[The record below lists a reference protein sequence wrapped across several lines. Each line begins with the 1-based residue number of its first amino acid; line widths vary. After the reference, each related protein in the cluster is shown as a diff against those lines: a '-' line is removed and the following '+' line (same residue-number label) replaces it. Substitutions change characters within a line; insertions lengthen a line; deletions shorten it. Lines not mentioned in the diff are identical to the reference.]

1 MAKTKQATYNFSPAQ
16 CVHLETL
23 LPQYVD
29 YLKDDDADGCDQTI
43 AEAAAII
50 CTEAGIKDEAKKE
63 SVTTSVR
70 QWLTIKASNEK
81 KSRVV
86 KPFEVTG
93 KQSFHT
99 AQWES
104 TIKPEVLKL
113 KKFQCPHPNK
123 HSDWLKEIMI
133 TRDALWS
140 GLTDVQRKVYEVQAL
155 EFNEGTVA
163 KEIKALYGDKHFEE
177 ELQKVLNRFGD
188 LFDARIIAVTV
199 RPGTE
204 GVMSSILESK
214 GTSKFLKTLPES
226 KRYQWKPAEY
236 VAKMQEELGVA
247 EGNDSDDPTLRMKYD
262 GNRRPILPRGP
273 YDRQTET
280 LRTLLADLVRENYNR
295 VMGYPKTVV
304 GPPWTRM
311 TGHWSQYIDPKFFPS
326 QSSLP
331 DDFDLE
337 TLVLQR
343 PQKMPIAFILQWAD
357 HVVERQ
363 DKKDRGELEEG
374 EEVFSWKV
382 YWSLKKGKWV
392 PEGTPNQADED
403 HKKRRRKR
411 KRAERQEVQE
421 EEEEV
426 EDEITNGLAQ
436 LDSPVD
442 FGPADNDEEPDVL
455 HSKADASG
463 SHGKGKETIRPG
475 SPASVGDIWSDR
487 VTFLRQLCDD
497 MNYRKL
503 VNWLDTFQTDTQL
516 RDETIPRA
524 FPVLGP
530 IGWENPFP
538 YLPPSVHTAVNG
550 STMMESLLRLWE
562 THNQTLWGVDGSVEE
577 LLLIS
582 GQLIRDIR
590 TAQFAQRDAEEP
602 WPAHLP
608 YYLSHTNFSIE
619 TENRI
624 SSVCLTIWNTICYTA
639 QMELFGA
646 MHLGADLLGPSG
658 QTPSGS
664 NARAILG
671 IDEIQPPLG
680 GPVPNASMVAP
691 TNAAP
696 SAPVSAVRPIFPP
709 SSHPTSNPSAIS
721 SVHTSNPALEIPDQ
735 VQKKGK
741 SIKPRQP
748 PRKKSKKTDAGTS
761 TIQDPGTLG
770 ASEHPTPRPNA
781 SGQDTP
787 GQQPSG
793 HPAVGASQRIG
804 SGQNASGH
812 TASEPTAEAAL
823 AGQHLSTQSGHNVY
837 GPAASGQASSQHPS
851 ATSTDAPD
859 DSHARTLRAKQKMI
873 WRKDGSRVP
882 EDQASESSNKGTKRT
897 TKPKAKKSAK

>member
-50 CTEAGIKDEAKKE
+50 CGEAGIKDQAKME
-63 SVTTSVR
+63 SVTASVR

-104 TIKPEVLKL
+104 TIKPAVLKL
-113 KKFQCPHPNK
+113 QKFQCPHPNK
-123 HSDWLKEIMI
+123 HPDWLKEIMI

-140 GLTDVQRKVYEVQAL
+140 GLTDVERKVYEVQAVQ
-155 EFNEGTVA
+155 FNEGTLA

-204 GVMSSILESK
+204 GIMSSIMESK

-236 VAKMQEELGVA
+236 VAKMQEELGA
-247 EGNDSDDPTLRMKYD
+247 TEGDDSDDPTLRMKYD

-304 GPPWTRM
+304 GPPWSRM

-326 QSSLP
+326 QASLP
-331 DDFDLE
+331 DDFDLDGF
-337 TLVLQR
+337 VLQR
-343 PQKMPIAFILQWAD
+343 PQKMPIAFILQWAE

-363 DKKDRGELEEG
+363 DKKDRGELEDG

-382 YWSLKKGKWV
+382 YWSLKKGTWV
-392 PEGTPNQADED
+392 PEGTPNDANED
-403 HKKRRRKR
+403 KRKRRQKR
-411 KRAERQEVQE
+411 KRATREYEQD

-426 EDEITNGLAQ
+426 EDEIANGLNQ
-436 LDSPVD
+436 LDSPID
-442 FGPADNDEEPDVL
+442 FGPAGNDIAPDVV
-455 HSKADASG
+455 SSNADGSG
-463 SHGKGKETIRPG
+463 VQMKGKGSIRPG

-516 RDETIPRA
+516 QDEIIPRA
-524 FPVLGP
+524 CPVFGA
-530 IGWENPFP
+530 IGWENPLP
-538 YLPPSVHTAVNG
+538 YLPESVHTGVNG
-550 STMMESLLRLWE
+550 STMIESLLTLWE
-562 THNQTLWGVDGSVEE
+562 NHAQTLWGVNGAVEE
-577 LLLIS
+577 LLLIV
-582 GQLIRDIR
+582 GQLIHDVRIG
-590 TAQFAQRDAEEP
+590 QFAQRDAEDP

-608 YYLSHTNFSIE
+608 VFLSYSNFSMAM
-619 TENRI
+619 ENRI
-624 SSVCLTIWNTICYTA
+624 TTICGAIWNTICYTA
-639 QMELFGA
+639 QLELFGQ
-646 MHLGADLLGPSG
+646 MQLPPDMFGISGP
-658 QTPSGS
+658 TPSGS

-671 IDEIQPPLG
+671 IDEAQSFISMIPNNPIPPPATFAAPTTANTTIPSMPILSSATG
-680 GPVPNASMVAP
+680 NQSSLPPITPSNSAAQEPVPVK
-691 TNAAP
+691 
-696 SAPVSAVRPIFPP
+696 
-709 SSHPTSNPSAIS
+709 
-721 SVHTSNPALEIPDQ
+721 E
-735 VQKKGK
+735 KGK
-741 SIKPRQP
+741 SVKPRQP
-748 PRKKSKKTDAGTS
+748 ARKKTKQGDAS
-761 TIQDPGTLG
+761 NAIAQDSALRGASGASASGQGASGQG
-770 ASEHPTPRPNA
+770 ASE
-781 SGQDTP
+781 Q
-787 GQQPSG
+787 
-793 HPAVGASQRIG
+793 
-804 SGQNASGH
+804 
-812 TASEPTAEAAL
+812 
-823 AGQHLSTQSGHNVY
+823 
-837 GPAASGQASSQHPS
+837 AASGQASSGHLVSGQPQPGHHSAHKPGSLPPS
-851 ATSTDAPD
+851 ASGPDVPRPESSGSGAVRHPPGINTDVED
-859 DSHARTLRAKQKMI
+859 DSQPRTLRTKQKMI

-882 EDQASESSNKGTKRT
+882 EQQPAEPVATGKKKAA
-897 TKPKAKKSAK
+897 KPTSKKNSKK